1 MGCLLF
7 REYKYLTS
15 FEAGILAC
23 NSSFKQRK
31 MKEHWGGKYM
41 ISTKHGTF
49 DHRSKQYCRWC
60 MRYKI
65 QLLYFHVALGTRFLC
80 ELCFETISLIGVAA
94 DRRGIYDTTR

>member
-1 MGCLLF
+1 
-7 REYKYLTS
+7 
-15 FEAGILAC
+15 
-23 NSSFKQRK
+23 
-31 MKEHWGGKYM
+31 
-41 ISTKHGTF
+41 
-49 DHRSKQYCRWC
+49 